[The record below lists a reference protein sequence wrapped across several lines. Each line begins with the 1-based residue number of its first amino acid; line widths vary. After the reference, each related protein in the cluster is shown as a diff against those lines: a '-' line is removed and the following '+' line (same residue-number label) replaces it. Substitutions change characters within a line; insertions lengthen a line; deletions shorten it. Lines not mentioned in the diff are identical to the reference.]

1 MSNEAVKTL
10 LEKKKEL
17 ENKRDTDFF
26 MASQIIKGIEQSIE
40 ELSGKKISDVENQY
54 RYDDENPTYI
64 TGTEDGI

>member
-1 MSNEAVKTL
+1 MSNEAIKTL

-40 ELSGKKISDVENQY
+40 ELSGKKISEVESQY
-54 RYDDENPTYI
+54 HYDDETHTYI
-64 TGTEDGI
+64 QGTEDGI